1 MNFLGCD
8 GVWLA
13 REDGSTIC
21 QGQMKTFTVQE
32 MREFLTPAM
41 TIAQKAQITGGLLT
55 TDNGFT
61 LAQGEQLFQLFHG
74 TYSISVEL
82 MCASS

>member
-1 MNFLGCD
+1 MNFWAVTVFGWLGR
-8 GVWLA
+8 WFNH
-13 REDGSTIC
+13 R

-55 TDNGFT
+55 
-61 LAQGEQLFQLFHG
+61 LFVAVWVFKKMR
-74 TYSISVEL
+74 TSIPH
-82 MCASS
+82 

>member
-41 TIAQKAQITGGLLT
+41 TIAQKAQIAGGLLT
-55 TDNGFT
+55 
-61 LAQGEQLFQLFHG
+61 LFVAVWVFKKMR
-74 TYSISVEL
+74 TSIPH
-82 MCASS
+82 

>member
-55 TDNGFT
+55 
-61 LAQGEQLFQLFHG
+61 L
-74 TYSISVEL
+74 
-82 MCASS
+82 